1 MNVSV
6 CLSVRPDSTLK
17 DKWLKQKLKRQKDG
31 VSVDTR
37 SQQTPA
43 AESSA
48 SLLSLS
54 RSRVEL

>member
-1 MNVSV
+1 MFLSV

-54 RSRVEL
+54 RSCVEL